1 MRLLRAP
8 QARMT
13 DLQPLRGFNSC
24 TEASQGSPLN
34 RGRRSETSSPPPD
47 RFRRDTDMLEEKRP
61 CTILHCPQLAIAY
74 DQCEIADWTL
84 RVFFCKEHQ
93 RQLNGGTPMGGL
105 GLDPMR
111 IEIT

>member
-1 MRLLRAP
+1 
-8 QARMT
+8 
-13 DLQPLRGFNSC
+13 
-24 TEASQGSPLN
+24 
-34 RGRRSETSSPPPD
+34 
-47 RFRRDTDMLEEKRP
+47 MLEEKRP

-74 DQCEIADWTL
+74 DQCEIADWTF

-111 IEIT
+111 IDITWIDTAAPKADLGLPAVGPG